1 MILEDEVH
9 EMGLTTDRLQIFI
22 ITYNRARYLRRTL
35 TQLLAETSPVRNCE
49 IVILDNHST
58 DETRN
63 VAHEFASGRNI
74 TIITHPR
81 NIGGNGNIVRAM
93 ELARPN
99 SYVWTLGDDDFYDF
113 ANWAEVEQAMERGEK
128 AICLARYILPDERKG
143 DIAYKLVQATF
154 ITGMIVH
161 SSIYTDTVVS
171 EAHNAIHTLF
181 PQLIPVI
188 SLVNHDE
195 HLFVVDRPIVF
206 NGDDG
211 HEGKDV
217 SYCRGSDVSQI
228 SPYSR
233 HQTWLIGWSAIIAGL
248 RDWKLRESAF
258 VAGASFLYKT
268 TDKVNIRRAILADMN
283 RYRIKALLPMLAT
296 VAAVAPDDIARQLML
311 PLSVAKVKVKFKCMI
326 YRALA
331 KAFPRKRDFYG
342 FRQAKWERYLL
353 R

>member
-217 SYCRGSDVSQI
+217 SYWERC
-228 SPYSR
+228 
-233 HQTWLIGWSAIIAGL
+233 
-248 RDWKLRESAF
+248 
-258 VAGASFLYKT
+258 
-268 TDKVNIRRAILADMN
+268 LAD
-283 RYRIKALLPMLAT
+283 LAVLT
-296 VAAVAPDDIARQLML
+296 SSNMADWMVCNYCRTSGLEVERVGLCRRSIVPIQDDRQGKHQKGY
-311 PLSVAKVKVKFKCMI
+311 PC
-326 YRALA
+326 
-331 KAFPRKRDFYG
+331 
-342 FRQAKWERYLL
+342 
-353 R
+353 